1 MAEVAGPT
9 PPRAT
14 GAIGTPAECSIVV
27 STASRS
33 LRRKL
38 RPLAWLVLE
47 EVALT
52 AVEDGGRLVA
62 HTSARQV
69 ADRVGVD
76 PGTAAG
82 ALRVL
87 RDRGLL
93 RLEREK
99 GRAGRFGLSVYVL
112 GSIAG
117 LTVVRPSAVERHCR
131 RSHRWTRRT
140 WPNQT
145 WLRLVRKNR
154 VRTRHMGRHRRR
166 RSRTWPPEPAAQEC
180 GLPPAPAVAPV
191 PADRP
196 RRAALLAVP
205 AMQNPG
211 QGTLDLDGS
220 VA

>member
-9 PPRAT
+9 PPRTT
-14 GAIGTPAECSIVV
+14 GAIGAPADCSIVV

-52 AVEDGGRLVA
+52 AVQDGGRWVA

-69 ADRVGVD
+69 AEQVGVD

-93 RLEREK
+93 RLERAK

-117 LTVVRPSAVERHCR
+117 LTVVQPHAVEPLSALPSLDQADVAKPDVAVGAAEKPCADAAYGAA
-131 RSHRWTRRT
+131 
-140 WPNQT
+140 
-145 WLRLVRKNR
+145 R
-154 VRTRHMGRHRRR
+154 VRELGHTA
-166 RSRTWPPEPAAQEC
+166 SEPAGQEC
-180 GLPPAPAVAPV
+180 GLPPAQAVAPV

-196 RRAALLAVP
+196 QRAALLGVP
-205 AMQNPG
+205 AMQIPG
-211 QGTLDLDGS
+211 QTTFDLNGG

>member
-1 MAEVAGPT
+1 VAEAAGPI

-27 STASRS
+27 STASRCV
-33 LRRKL
+33 RRKL

-69 ADRVGVD
+69 ADQVGVD
-76 PGTAAG
+76 PGTAAS

-117 LTVVRPSAVERHCR
+117 LTVVKPSDAERHLALPSLDKTDVAKPYAVVARAEKPCADAAYGMAPATALAHMASERAGQGSR
-131 RSHRWTRRT
+131 R
-140 WPNQT
+140 
-145 WLRLVRKNR
+145 
-154 VRTRHMGRHRRR
+154 
-166 RSRTWPPEPAAQEC
+166 PPRQAVA
-180 GLPPAPAVAPV
+180 PAPADCSRTCAPS
-191 PADRP
+191 
-196 RRAALLAVP
+196 AAP
-205 AMQNPG
+205 AMQTPG
-211 QGTLDLDGS
+211 QGTLDLDWG

>member
-1 MAEVAGPT
+1 M
-9 PPRAT
+9 
-14 GAIGTPAECSIVV
+14 V

-47 EVALT
+47 EVALE

-69 ADRVGVD
+69 ADRVGLD

-112 GSIAG
+112 GSVAG
-117 LTVVRPSAVERHCR
+117 LTVVTPSEAERHLTLPSLDETNVAEPDVAAAGVGKPCAATA
-131 RSHRWTRRT
+131 HGAVPATAVT
-140 WPNQT
+140 YMAT
-145 WLRLVRKNR
+145 
-154 VRTRHMGRHRRR
+154 
-166 RSRTWPPEPAAQEC
+166 EPAAQEC
-180 GLPPAPAVAPV
+180 GLSPAPAAAPL

-196 RRAALLAVP
+196 REAAPLAVP
-205 AMQNPG
+205 AMEIAG

>member
-1 MAEVAGPT
+1 MVT
-9 PPRAT
+9 P
-14 GAIGTPAECSIVV
+14 GECSIVV

-38 RPLAWLVLE
+38 RPLPWLVLE
-47 EVALT
+47 EVALA
-52 AVEDGGRLVA
+52 AVEDDGRWVA

-69 ADRVGVD
+69 ADQVGVD

-117 LTVVRPSAVERHCR
+117 LTVVKPSEAERH
-131 RSHRWTRRT
+131 
-140 WPNQT
+140 
-145 WLRLVRKNR
+145 LVLPSLDETDMAKPHAAARGAEKPCAD
-154 VRTRHMGRHRRR
+154 TACGAAPATALAHMA
-166 RSRTWPPEPAAQEC
+166 TEPAAQEC
-180 GLPPAPAVAPV
+180 GLPPAPAAAPV

-196 RRAALLAVP
+196 RTAALLAVP
-205 AMQNPG
+205 ALQIPG

-220 VA
+220 IA

>member
-1 MAEVAGPT
+1 VAEVAGPT

-14 GAIGTPAECSIVV
+14 GAIGAPAQCSILV
-27 STASRS
+27 SPASRS

-52 AVEDGGRLVA
+52 AVQDGGRWVA

-69 ADRVGVD
+69 AEQVGVD

-99 GRAGRFGLSVYVL
+99 GQAGRFGLSVYVL
-112 GSIAG
+112 GSITG
-117 LTVVRPSAVERHCR
+117 LTVVIPSEAERHLALPSLDETDVAKPHAAAAGVEKPCADAACGAALATALA
-131 RSHRWTRRT
+131 HTAT
-140 WPNQT
+140 D
-145 WLRLVRKNR
+145 
-154 VRTRHMGRHRRR
+154 
-166 RSRTWPPEPAAQEC
+166 PAAREC
-180 GLPPAPAVAPV
+180 GLPSAPAAAPI

-196 RRAALLAVP
+196 GTAALLAVP
-205 AMQNPG
+205 AVQIPG

-220 VA
+220 IA

>member
-1 MAEVAGPT
+1 
-9 PPRAT
+9 
-14 GAIGTPAECSIVV
+14 VV
-27 STASRS
+27 SPASRS
-33 LRRKL
+33 LRRAL

-69 ADRVGVD
+69 AESVGVD

-99 GRAGRFGLSVYVL
+99 RRAGRFGLSVYVL

-117 LTVVRPSAVERHCR
+117 LTVVNPSEAERHMATPSLGETDVAKPHTAAAGAEKPCADAAYGAAR
-131 RSHRWTRRT
+131 ATAQAHTAT
-140 WPNQT
+140 D
-145 WLRLVRKNR
+145 
-154 VRTRHMGRHRRR
+154 
-166 RSRTWPPEPAAQEC
+166 PAAREC
-180 GLPPAPAVAPV
+180 GLPSALAAAPV
-191 PADRP
+191 LADRP
-196 RRAALLAVP
+196 RTSALLAVP
-205 AMQNPG
+205 AVQIPG
-211 QGTLDLDGS
+211 QGTLDLDGG